1 MRLKRTIAMG
11 HTISITL
18 VGIGGIVV
26 NIAAFHLYH
35 SYSTLPFST
44 KATGGEKRVNML
56 NSKCREF
63 SCENITNY
71 SFFDIPPQ
79 PFKNVKL
86 NLVLMSHIK
95 QTVGQIWPLGHS

>member
-1 MRLKRTIAMG
+1 MS

-26 NIAAFHLYH
+26 NIAPSHLYH

-44 KATGGEKRVNML
+44 KATGGGGRGGVSML
-56 NSKCREF
+56 NSKCHEF

-71 SFFDIPPQ
+71 SFIDIPPQ

-86 NLVLMSHIK
+86 NLVLMSHKK
-95 QTVGQIWPLGHS
+95 QAVGQIWPLGHS